1 MNELGFAFHKIEWAE
16 HKGGKLP
23 SRLLLLKEGDIGWQ
37 NLEGVEL
44 DAAQAET
51 IIAAFE
57 KHGADIPIDYHHSTI
72 KLEEHP
78 ERITAGGTAPAVGW
92 IKGLDYVEGEGL
104 YADPVEWTDADA
116 VRSILGGQYKYFS
129 PVVARH
135 KDTNKLMWLHSVALT
150 NKPRTIAMR
159 ELLDA
164 AEQWLARN
172 GDVGMTKFDKLKAV
186 TLALAKGH
194 HIMVAQEEVD
204 EVPEFPAV
212 DESQKLL
219 GKLIDTLKAKGAE
232 LEDDAPLEAVIG
244 AAIAML
250 EDQPEEKAPEDTAA
264 PTEEESA
271 AQKTVDTIA
280 AELGVTVGDQK
291 KLAAE
296 IASLKFKAVRHDELD
311 KRVAELEGE
320 RRAARV
326 KMLMGEQIEAGKLN
340 PHDKKAMDSARKLAN
355 HDETMF
361 ANLFGSMSPIVEAGQ
376 QVTGHGGKRG
386 TLIAEAGS
394 QYDADPKVGLGS
406 TKKSYIAAALSDEGM
421 QPLTD
426 GETETMKGG
435 E

>member
-16 HKGGKLP
+16 HKSGKLP

-51 IIAAFE
+51 IIATFNE
-57 KHGADIPIDYHHSTI
+57 QGADIPIDFHHSTRQ
-72 KLEEHP
+72 LEEHP
-78 ERITAGGTAPAVGW
+78 ERITAGGTAPAIGW
-92 IKGLDYVEGEGL
+92 IKGLDYVAGEGL
-104 YADPVEWTDADA
+104 YADPVVWTDADA
-116 VRSILGGQYKYFS
+116 AKLILNEQYKYFS
-129 PVVARH
+129 PVIARDSETD
-135 KDTNKLMWLHSVALT
+135 KILALHSVALT

-164 AEQWLARN
+164 AEQWLAN
-172 GDVGMTKFDKLKAV
+172 DKGVKNMTKYQKLLAG
-186 TLALAKGH
+186 TLALAKSH
-194 HIMVAQEEVD
+194 RITVAQEDAE

-250 EDQPEEKAPEDTAA
+250 EEAPAEETPEETPA

-271 AQKTVDTIA
+271 AQKTVDTIS
-280 AELGVTVGDQK
+280 AELGVGDHK
-291 KLAAE
+291 MLAAE
-296 IASLKFKAVRHDELD
+296 IASLKVKAVRHDELD

-320 RRAARV
+320 RKAARV

-340 PHDKKAMDSARKLAN
+340 PHDAKAMDSARKLAN

-386 TLIAEAGS
+386 TLIAEAGREF
-394 QYDADPKVGLGS
+394 DADPKVALGS
-406 TKKSYIAAALSDEGM
+406 TKRSYIAAALSDENM
-421 QPLTD
+421 AKLTD
-426 GETETMKGG
+426 AERETLKGG